1 MKRIGGN
8 VTASF
13 LSLAVRRNAI
23 GEMECSYSKI
33 AEHRGFLDYASGGAA
48 YRDYDAKTSE
58 TTHIF
63 LCDAFDIDRSRVSRI
78 MIGERSFDV
87 VSFDEPMELGYHF
100 EIELKETRQDGG

>member
-13 LSLAVRRNAI
+13 LALSVKRNSI
-23 GEMECSYSKI
+23 GEIERNYTGM
-33 AEHRGFLDYASGGAA
+33 AEHIGFLDYSAGGSS
-48 YRDYDAKTSE
+48 YRTYDAKTSE

-63 LCDAFDIDRSRVSRI
+63 ICDAFAIDHTKVSRLEI
-78 MIGERSFDV
+78 DGRSFDV
-87 VSFDEPMELGYHF
+87 VTFDEPMGLGYHF